1 MKKGNVVLA
10 NGSVEVRAK
19 VNHFLSGLKL
29 KKCTLRGTVIKTQA
43 DAIDYAIEQAEKV
56 PALEKRVQELKERI
70 TELEKQIVED
80 REMRG

>member
-1 MKKGNVVLA
+1 MKKGL
-10 NGSVEVRAK
+10 
-19 VNHFLSGLKL
+19 VNLGQGTPEQLRKL
-29 KKCTLRGTVIKTQA
+29 KIFIENMKAVYPARNLKTLALGIEFAV
-43 DAIDYAIEQAEKV
+43 EQAGKV